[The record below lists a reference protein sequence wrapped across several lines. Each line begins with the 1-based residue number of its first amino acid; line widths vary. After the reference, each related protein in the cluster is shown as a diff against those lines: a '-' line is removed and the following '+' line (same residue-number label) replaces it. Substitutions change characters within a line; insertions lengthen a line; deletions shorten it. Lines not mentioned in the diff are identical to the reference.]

1 VFDDYVFDVSET
13 EEDDILAELR
23 RVVFMSV
30 PTVAGAMYGFEFFG
44 NGTKRHGPPQRT
56 KVEAV
61 KALQRELRNLK
72 LNDLEWSIDQVA
84 IRVMKP
90 DASVGKGGRS
100 FIQASKAWVIVSP
113 NTNTNCAFSACVLSI
128 NRDTYRWLLEKG
140 EKRLVERSAD
150 LKRYVNPSNKK
161 RTHVD
166 YLKDIADYKKIEI
179 VLYNNV
185 FHKIRMFEPSGEIGK
200 KASRKLNMRPIE
212 TQLKEKHFLALL
224 RRAEINEPR
233 EADVV
238 VAEPESESKVIQVKR
253 KIYFRPYDDKF
264 VTWDLECTGNGK
276 EDGVHVCY
284 ATDVAWEHQYVSF
297 LGLGSSIKQGL
308 DFIYENRARF
318 DGHTFYAHNGGA
330 YDAMFLFNEGLLE
343 DDKFDIPEPPID
355 QDGKYIHFKVVVGGD
370 TIITFRDSLRLLFQ
384 VLEKLCKEFDIE
396 HKKLTETVCH
406 DDITVE
412 NWDTFP

>member
-1 VFDDYVFDVSET
+1 MFDDYVFDVSET

-166 YLKDIADYKKIEI
+166 DLQAIADYKKTEI

-185 FHKIRMFEPSGEIGK
+185 FHKIRRFEPSGEIGK
-200 KASRKLNMRPIE
+200 KPNRKLNRRPIE
-212 TQLKEKHFLALL
+212 IQLKENHFVALL
-224 RRAEINEPR
+224 RRAEVNEPW
-233 EADVV
+233 EAEVV
-238 VAEPESESKVIQVKR
+238 VEEPETESKVIQVKR
-253 KIYFRPYDDKF
+253 KKYFRPYDGKF
-264 VTWDLECTGNGK
+264 VAWDLESTGNGK
-276 EDGVHVCY
+276 EDRVHVCY
-284 ATDVAWEHQYVSF
+284 AMGLAWEDQYVSF
-297 LGLGSSIKQGL
+297 WGLGSSIKPLNLNSLNGFLEHSKSSFSDTLEITKYKQL
-308 DFIYENRARF
+308 DVFH
-318 DGHTFYAHNGGA
+318 GC
-330 YDAMFLFNEGLLE
+330 YDLPFKSYDCSSKRGCTEVIFLFI
-343 DDKFDIPEPPID
+343 KFCEFT
-355 QDGKYIHFKVVVGGD
+355 QSGGI
-370 TIITFRDSLRLLFQ
+370 TIRWASSKNPNCYQFPLGSSLHEVFHRSSSFRR
-384 VLEKLCKEFDIE
+384 
-396 HKKLTETVCH
+396 
-406 DDITVE
+406 
-412 NWDTFP
+412 